1 MTASERWICKVCW
14 KSNHPAAEACWK
26 CRSPREVRDD
36 DVKAHRDAIAARA
49 ERPEAVPDLV
59 VALPVVVFRGYS
71 RAWQRG
77 GIGLLAIPI
86 LMGLGGVTDVGWLL
100 ATGGFAAGLIVTGFL
115 AAEAADGMRDREPW
129 AYVVGLML
137 AIVGAV
143 GSVMAFEAFAPGLLS
158 PTAIRWTSIIV
169 FGGAGLA
176 AAAGLVLMVLRRDA
190 HAPSG
195 PPPAPADPPRAPE
208 G

>member
-14 KSNHPAAEACWK
+14 KSNHPANDACWK
-26 CRSPREVRDD
+26 CRAPRAVRDD
-36 DVKAHRDAIAARA
+36 DVESQRKALAARA

-77 GIGLLAIPI
+77 GIGFLVIPL

-100 ATGGFAAGLIVTGFL
+100 ATAGFAAGLIVTGFL

-129 AYVVGLML
+129 AYVVGLVL
-137 AIVGAV
+137 AVVGAI
-143 GSVMAFEAFAPGLLS
+143 GSVMAFEAFAPDLLS
-158 PTAIRWTSIIV
+158 PTAIRWGSIIV

-176 AAAGLVLMVLRRDA
+176 AAAGLVLMVLRRDDVEPA
-190 HAPSG
+190 EASG
-195 PPPAPADPPRAPE
+195 APE
-208 G
+208 A

>member
-1 MTASERWICKVCW
+1 MAVSERWICKVCW
-14 KSNHPAAEACWK
+14 KSNHPAVDACWK
-26 CRSPREVRDD
+26 CRSPRHVPDN
-36 DVKAHRDAIAARA
+36 DVEAHRKAIETRA
-49 ERPEAVPDLV
+49 SRPEAIPDLV

-77 GIGLLAIPI
+77 GMGFLAIPI

-100 ATGGFAAGLIVTGFL
+100 VTGGFAAGLIVFGLL

-129 AYVVGLML
+129 AYAVGVVL
-137 AIVGAV
+137 AVVGAV

-158 PTAIRWTSIIV
+158 PTAIRWTSLIV

-176 AAAGLVLMVLRRDA
+176 AGAGLVLTFLRREGRA
-190 HAPSG
+190 EPQQ
-195 PPPAPADPPRAPE
+195 PATPE
-208 G
+208 GGP

>member
-1 MTASERWICKVCW
+1 MTTSERWICRVCW
-14 KSNHPAAEACWK
+14 KSNHPAAAECWK
-26 CRSPREVRDD
+26 CRAPRDVPED
-36 DVKAHRDAIAARA
+36 DVEAHREAIATRA
-49 ERPEAVPDLV
+49 DRPEAIPDLV

-77 GIGLLAIPI
+77 GIGLLVIPL

-100 ATGGFAAGLIVTGFL
+100 ATGGFAAGLVVTGFL

-129 AYVVGLML
+129 AYVVGLVL
-137 AIVGAV
+137 AIVGAI

-158 PTAIRWTSIIV
+158 PTAIRWGSILV

-176 AAAGLVLMVLRRDA
+176 AAAGLVLMILRRE
-190 HAPSG
+190 G
-195 PPPAPADPPRAPE
+195 RA
-208 G
+208 

>member
-1 MTASERWICKVCW
+1 MAVSERWICKVCW
-14 KSNHPAAEACWK
+14 KSNHPGVHACWK
-26 CRSPREVRDD
+26 CRSPRDVPDD
-36 DVKAHRDAIAARA
+36 DVEAHRRAVEARA
-49 ERPEAVPDLV
+49 SRPEAIPDLV

-77 GIGLLAIPI
+77 GIGFLVIPI

-100 ATGGFAAGLIVTGFL
+100 VTGGFAAGLIVFGFL

-129 AYVVGLML
+129 AYVVGVVL
-137 AIVGAV
+137 AVVGAV

-158 PTAIRWTSIIV
+158 PTAIRWTSLIV

-176 AAAGLVLMVLRRDA
+176 AASGLVLMFLRREGRA
-190 HAPSG
+190 EPQR
-195 PPPAPADPPRAPE
+195 PATPE
-208 G
+208 GQP

>member
-1 MTASERWICKVCW
+1 MAVSERWICKVCW
-14 KSNHPAAEACWK
+14 KSNHPAAPECWK
-26 CRSPREVRDD
+26 CRAPRDVAEHEVE
-36 DVKAHRDAIAARA
+36 AHRESIASQA
-49 ERPEAVPDLV
+49 EQPEAIPDLV

-77 GIGLLAIPI
+77 GIGFLAIPI

-100 ATGGFAAGLIVTGFL
+100 STGGFAAGLIVFGFL

-129 AYVVGLML
+129 AYVVGLVL
-137 AIVGAV
+137 AVVGAI

-158 PTAIRWTSIIV
+158 PTAIRWGSIIV

-176 AAAGLVLMVLRRDA
+176 AAAGLVLMFLRRDRPTA
-190 HAPSG
+190 TAVERPM
-195 PPPAPADPPRAPE
+195 RPE
-208 G
+208 E

>member
-14 KSNHPAAEACWK
+14 KSNHPAAVACWK
-26 CRSPREVRDD
+26 CHAPRDVADHEVG
-36 DVKAHRDAIAARA
+36 AHREAITARA
-49 ERPEAVPDLV
+49 ERPEAIPDLV

-77 GIGLLAIPI
+77 GIGFLAIPI

-100 ATGGFAAGLIVTGFL
+100 ATGGFAAGLIVFGFL

-129 AYVVGLML
+129 AFVVGLVL
-137 AIVGAV
+137 AVVGAI
-143 GSVMAFEAFAPGLLS
+143 GSVLAFEAFAPGLLS
-158 PTAIRWTSIIV
+158 PTAIRWGSIII

-176 AAAGLVLMVLRRDA
+176 AAAGLILMVLRRDRPTPVGERTA
-190 HAPSG
+190 G
-195 PPPAPADPPRAPE
+195 PKE
-208 G
+208 

>member
-1 MTASERWICKVCW
+1 MAVSERWICKVCW
-14 KSNHPAAEACWK
+14 KSNHPAAAACWK
-26 CRSPREVRDD
+26 CHSPRNVPDDAVEVHR
-36 DVKAHRDAIAARA
+36 KAIETRQA
-49 ERPEAVPDLV
+49 RPEAIPDLV

-77 GIGLLAIPI
+77 GMGLLVIPI

-100 ATGGFAAGLIVTGFL
+100 VTAGFAAGLIVFGFL

-129 AYVVGLML
+129 AYGVGVVL
-137 AIVGAV
+137 AVVGAV

-158 PTAIRWTSIIV
+158 PTAIRWTSLII

-176 AAAGLVLMVLRRDA
+176 AGAGLVLMFLRREGRGEPRRSATPED
-190 HAPSG
+190 G
-195 PPPAPADPPRAPE
+195 P
-208 G
+208 